1 MPVDEKPQAMPGDI
15 YFIFFC
21 KAVLFLPQHLLYSP
35 IFCSTKRYLLI
46 FTLNFDIIFFNEK
59 QELTEGTRS
68 NVVLQIEG
76 KLYTPPVKSG
86 ILNGIYRQHLL
97 NTGKVKEKTL
107 YKKDLLNAEKIFCI
121 NSVRGM
127 VEVEL

>member
-1 MPVDEKPQAMPGDI
+1 MNAEFLSKIPTIQE
-15 YFIFFC
+15 FFKIDPC
-21 KAVLFLPQHLLYSP
+21 G
-35 IFCSTKRYLLI
+35 
-46 FTLNFDIIFFNEK
+46 
-59 QELTEGTRS
+59 ELTEGTRS

-76 KLYTPPVKSG
+76 TLYTPPVKSG

-127 VEVEL
+127 VEVELWF